1 LTGKPGVISKILLGN
16 DKDLRYHL
24 AYIAYSKAWDENNN
38 DEAREKLNDL
48 INKLSD
54 NEIDQRTFYYE
65 LNRFRNKTEYRS
77 HKTIKSQRKR
87 AWRQKEAKRSRYQR
101 HK

>member
-1 LTGKPGVISKILLGN
+1 MTEKPGVISKILLGN

-48 INKLSD
+48 IKSLMD
-54 NEIDQRTFYYE
+54 EAIDQRTYYYK
-65 LNRFRNKTEYRS
+65 LNQFRDKTGFRSNKT
-77 HKTIKSQRKR
+77 I
-87 AWRQKEAKRSRYQR
+87 
-101 HK
+101 